1 MPHTLPP
8 PAPANTITAMMLREM
23 STSFGRSPG
32 GYIWAVA
39 EPVAAIS
46 LMAYVFSVAFPA
58 PMLGRDFFLFYATGY
73 LPFMLF
79 LDVVNKIGTAVRFS
93 RPLLAYPAVTLM
105 DALIARW
112 VLNVGTHLV
121 VFVLVMT
128 GIEVAR
134 DTGAIYAAPA
144 ILNALAM
151 AAALAAGIGLL
162 NAWLIARL
170 PVWERFW
177 GMVTRPLFVVSGVF
191 FTYESLPPVLRDIA
205 WYNPLM
211 HITAAMRSGAYPGYD
226 AAFVSAP
233 FVYGV
238 ALACGVTG
246 LMLIYTAERDII
258 HG

>member
-1 MPHTLPP
+1 MPRSLPP
-8 PAPANTITAMMLREM
+8 PSPVDTISAMMLREM
-23 STSFGRSPG
+23 ATSFGRSPG
-32 GYIWAVA
+32 GYIWAIV

-79 LDVVNKIGTAVRFS
+79 LDVVNKVGTGVRFS
-93 RPLLAYPAVTLM
+93 RPLLTYPSVTVM

-112 VLNVGTHLV
+112 AMNVMTHLI
-121 VFVLVMT
+121 VFIIVMT
-128 GIEVAR
+128 GTELAR

-162 NAWLIARL
+162 NAWLIPRF
-170 PVWERFW
+170 PIWERLW

-191 FTYESLPPVLRDIA
+191 FTYESLPPFLADIA

-211 HITAAMRSGAYPGYD
+211 HITAGMRSGAYPGYD

-233 FVYGV
+233 YVYAV
-238 ALACGVTG
+238 ALVCGVTG
-246 LMLIYTAERDII
+246 LMLLHVAQRDII